1 MDKKILD
8 KKIVAPTR
16 LKGMKDIKGEEYY
29 QLQGMFEKAQ
39 EIAEYYGFK
48 PLETPILERLD
59 VFEKAIGDETDI
71 MEKEIYSF
79 SVKGSDK
86 LAMRPEYTAG
96 IVRHYIEEGLNSEP
110 QPILFYSYGQVF
122 RHENSQRGRL
132 REFRQFNLEILGS
145 EKSIADAIII
155 RTTYDILEEFGLKDL
170 VVDIN
175 SMGDKDSRQAYIK
188 ELTNYYK
195 KHIITM
201 CKDCNNRLKTNPLRL
216 LDCKKEEC
224 QPMKDKAPQSIN
236 FLSTDA
242 RKHFKELLQYLEEM
256 DIPFRINPTLVRG
269 LDYYSRT
276 VFEVVQNI
284 TDDEGNKK
292 ELTICG
298 GGRYDMSKQLGSR
311 KEIPSVGTGVG
322 FDRILLMPECT
333 KITPKILKAPKF
345 YFIQLGFEAKL
356 KSLNIM
362 ETMRKAHISVRQ
374 NLSKDSISVQLA
386 NAEDMKIPYAIIF
399 GQKEA
404 MDSTVI
410 IRDMKTQSQD
420 TIKIANLCEYL
431 KKLK

>member
-8 KKIVAPTR
+8 KKIVAPQR

-59 VFEKAIGDETDI
+59 VFEKAIGGETDI
-71 MEKEIYSF
+71 VEKELYSF

-96 IVRHYIEEGLNSEP
+96 MVRHYIEEGLASTP
-110 QPILFYSYGQVF
+110 QPILNYAYGPVF

-132 REFRQFNLEILGS
+132 REFRQFDLEIMGS

-195 KHIITM
+195 KHITTM

-256 DIPFRINPTLVRG
+256 EIPFRINPALVRG

-276 VFEVVQNI
+276 VFEVIQNYV
-284 TDDEGNKK
+284 DEEGNEK
-292 ELTICG
+292 ELTVTG
-298 GGRYDMSKQLGSR
+298 GGRYDLSKPLGS
-311 KEIPSVGTGVG
+311 KKDIPSVGTGIG
-322 FDRILLMPECT
+322 FDRIMMMKDCI

>member
-8 KKIVAPTR
+8 KKTIAPAR

-48 PLETPILERLD
+48 PLETPTLERLD
-59 VFEKAIGDETDI
+59 VFEKAIGDDTDI
-71 MEKEIYSF
+71 IEKEIYSF

-96 IVRHYIEEGLNSEP
+96 MVRHYIEEGLASTP
-110 QPILFYSYGQVF
+110 QPILNYAYGPVF

-132 REFRQFNLEILGS
+132 REFRQFNLEIMGT
-145 EKSIADAIII
+145 EKAIADAIII
-155 RTTYDILEEFGLKDL
+155 RTLYDILEEFGLKDL
-170 VVDIN
+170 LIDIN
-175 SMGDKDSRQAYIK
+175 SMGDKDSRNNYIK

-195 KHIITM
+195 KHISSM

-216 LDCKKEEC
+216 LDCKKDEC
-224 QPMKDKAPQSIN
+224 QPMKEKAPQSIN
-236 FLSTDA
+236 FLSADA

-256 DIPFRINPTLVRG
+256 EIPFRINSTLVRG

-276 VFEVVQNI
+276 VFEVVQNYI
-284 TDDEGNKK
+284 DEDGNEK
-292 ELTICG
+292 ELTISG
-298 GGRYDMSKQLGSR
+298 GGRYDLSKALGS
-311 KEIPSVGTGVG
+311 KKDIPSVGTGIG
-322 FDRILLMPECT
+322 FDRIMMMKDCI
-333 KITPKILKAPKF
+333 KITPKILKTPKF
-345 YFIQLGFEAKL
+345 YFIQIGFEAKL

-362 ETMRKAHISVRQ
+362 EMMRKAHISVRQ
-374 NLSKDSISVQLA
+374 NLSKDSISTQLA
-386 NAEDMKIPYAIIF
+386 TAEDMKIPYAIIF

-404 MDSTVI
+404 MEGTVI
-410 IRDMKTQSQD
+410 IRDMSTQSQD